1 MQSPPKYYD
10 NKLEVKNKGAR
21 VMDMDKLN
29 EGQLYVL
36 DMHGDI
42 KCGPLV
48 NKTLSNLPEINA
60 TNYYGMYF
68 RIGLAKYDG
77 ITLQDQVHHYH
88 LQSHLNLP
96 AMQLKIYEYNLAGN
110 LQEQIKTWRYYKK
123 TIFNLCKELNIS
135 EDIERLIKSYL

>member
-1 MQSPPKYYD
+1 MKFYN
-10 NKLEVKNKGAR
+10 NKFDVNNKGER
-21 VMDMDKLN
+21 IMDMDKLT
-29 EGQLYVL
+29 EGKLYVL

-48 NKTLSNLPEINA
+48 KKELSDMVDR

-77 ITLQDQVHHYH
+77 ITMQDQIHQYH

-96 AMQLKIYEYNLAGN
+96 AMQLKIYEYNLASN

-123 TIFNLCKELNIS
+123 TINNLCKELNIPD
-135 EDIERLIKSYL
+135 DIERLISKYL

>member
-1 MQSPPKYYD
+1 MKFYD
-10 NKLEVKNKGAR
+10 NIYDVNNKGKR
-21 VMDMDKLN
+21 IMDMDKLN
-29 EGQLYVL
+29 ERKLYVL

-48 NKTLSNLPEINA
+48 KKELSDMVDR

-77 ITLQDQVHHYH
+77 ITLQDQIHQYH

-96 AMQLKIYEYNLAGN
+96 AMQLHIYEYNLADN
-110 LQEQIKTWRYYKK
+110 LQKQIKTWWYYKK
-123 TIFNLCKELNIS
+123 QY
-135 EDIERLIKSYL
+135 LIYVKN

>member
-1 MQSPPKYYD
+1 MQSSSKYYD
-10 NKLEVKNKGAR
+10 NKIEVKNKGAR

-48 NKTLSNLPEINA
+48 NKTLSNLSKINA
-60 TNYYGMYF
+60 INYYGIYF

-77 ITLQDQVHHYH
+77 ITMTDQIHQYH
-88 LQSHLNLP
+88 LQSHLNLHSIK
-96 AMQLKIYEYNLAGN
+96 LKIYEYNLSSQ
-110 LQEQIKTWRYYKK
+110 LQEQIKTWWYYKK
-123 TIFNLCKELNIS
+123 TINNLCKELNIC
-135 EDIERLIKSYL
+135 EDIERMINKYF

>member
-1 MQSPPKYYD
+1 MKFYD
-10 NKLEVKNKGAR
+10 NIYDVNNKGKR
-21 VMDMDKLN
+21 IMDMDKLN
-29 EGQLYVL
+29 EGKLYVL

-48 NKTLSNLPEINA
+48 KKELSDMVDR

-77 ITLQDQVHHYH
+77 ITLQDQIHQYH

-96 AMQLKIYEYNLAGN
+96 AMQLHIYEYNLASN
-110 LQEQIKTWRYYKK
+110 LQEQIKTWWYYKK
-123 TIFNLCKELNIS
+123 TIFNLCKERNIS
-135 EDIERLIKSYL
+135 EDIERLINKYL

>member
-1 MQSPPKYYD
+1 MQSSSKYYD
-10 NKLEVKNKGAR
+10 NKIEVKNKGAR
-21 VMDMDKLN
+21 GMDMDKLN

-42 KCGPLV
+42 KFGPLI
-48 NKTLSNLPEINA
+48 KKELSVMVDRINE
-60 TNYYGMYF
+60 YGIYF

-77 ITLQDQVHHYH
+77 ITLTDQIHQYH

-96 AMQLKIYEYNLAGN
+96 AMQLQIYEYNLAGN

-123 TIFNLCKELNIS
+123 TINNLCKELNIP
-135 EDIERLIKSYL
+135 EDIERIINKYF

>member
-1 MQSPPKYYD
+1 
-10 NKLEVKNKGAR
+10 
-21 VMDMDKLN
+21 MDMDKLN
-29 EGQLYVL
+29 EGKQYVL

-48 NKTLSNLPEINA
+48 KKELSDMVDR

-77 ITLQDQVHHYH
+77 ITMKDQIHQYH

-96 AMQLKIYEYNLAGN
+96 AMQLKIYEYNLASN
-110 LQEQIKTWRYYKK
+110 LQEQIKTWWYYKK
-123 TIFNLCKELNIS
+123 TINNLCKELGV
-135 EDIERLIKSYL
+135 L